1 MLQLIVRPFSYWRF
15 GLMPFSQGHKPVQ
28 VQILRNLSDF
38 SVHASR
44 SSLTWVSDVFF
55 VFFLVVVFLPTE
67 MWAVSPQGWSP
78 QENRQ
83 WRYTHHTHLFRAS
96 GAFVFFYGVHA
107 TSKFK
112 RREHTERVMLVLV
125 VCVASIH
132 HPCQS
137 VFYDCVH
144 VYEGADQ
151 DAYSAWPV
159 RSLLVGFIGR
169 SGWWRL

>member
-1 MLQLIVRPFSYWRF
+1 M
-15 GLMPFSQGHKPVQ
+15 
-28 VQILRNLSDF
+28 
-38 SVHASR
+38 
-44 SSLTWVSDVFF
+44 
-55 VFFLVVVFLPTE
+55 
-67 MWAVSPQGWSP
+67 SPQGWSP

-83 WRYTHHTHLFRAS
+83 WRYTHPTHLFWAS
-96 GAFVFFYGVHA
+96 GAFVSFMESMSLANLSSVS
-107 TSKFK
+107 TLK
-112 RREHTERVMLVLV
+112 ELVVLVFV

-137 VFYDCVH
+137 VFYDCVY

-169 SGWWRL
+169 SGW

>member
-1 MLQLIVRPFSYWRF
+1 M
-15 GLMPFSQGHKPVQ
+15 
-28 VQILRNLSDF
+28 
-38 SVHASR
+38 
-44 SSLTWVSDVFF
+44 
-55 VFFLVVVFLPTE
+55 
-67 MWAVSPQGWSP
+67 SPQGWST

-83 WRYTHHTHLFRAS
+83 WRYTQPHTPVLGFWGIH
-96 GAFVFFYGVHA
+96 VFMECIAVTG
-107 TSKFK
+107 KFN
-112 RREHTERVMLVLV
+112 RREQIERVMLVFV

-137 VFYDCVH
+137 VFYDCVY